1 VNLRQLEYFVAVAE
15 HRSILKAAQSIHIS
29 QPSVSVQIKALE
41 DELGV
46 PLFERRRDGVI
57 LTPEGEEFLLHA
69 RAVLRTVDTAR
80 TSLQAFQSTPIGR
93 VVVGIPGSLAS
104 LLTVDFV
111 ERTRAQLPNVQ
122 LRVVGGLSGHTRQW
136 ILDGRMDFG
145 LVHDAEPGPGIDVER
160 VFVEELFLA
169 TRDPQAIGHLL
180 TPTGEIPMRA
190 LAALPLVL
198 PGAGYN
204 IRRGVERVAAETGI
218 TLNVIA
224 EIDATEQ
231 MNEMVNRCGCYTV
244 LSLAALHSEHRN
256 WQLAAIR
263 IVQPAV
269 SRTVSMAHASDRPL
283 SRAAREVQAVLSSIL
298 RAKLA
303 EGWWR
308 PAISEVV
315 SAPIALR
322 ARA

>member
-1 VNLRQLEYFVAVAE
+1 MNLRQLEYFVAVAE
-15 HRSILKAAQSIHIS
+15 NRSILKAAQSIHIS

-57 LTPEGEEFLLHA
+57 LTPEGEEFLQHA
-69 RAVLRTVDTAR
+69 RAVLRTVDTAK

-104 LLTVDFV
+104 LLTVELV
-111 ERTRAQLPNVQ
+111 ERARAQLPNVQ

-145 LVHDAEPGPGIDVER
+145 LVHDAEPGPGIDIER

-169 TRDPQAIGHLL
+169 TRDPQAIRSLL
-180 TPTGEIPMRA
+180 TPAGEIPMRA
-190 LAALPLVL
+190 LAGLPLVL
-198 PGAGYN
+198 PGIDYN
-204 IRRGVERVAAETGI
+204 IRRGVERVAAETGV

-231 MNEMVNRCGCYTV
+231 MNETVNRSGCFTV

-283 SRAAREVQAVLSSIL
+283 SRAAREVQAVLSAIL
-298 RAKLA
+298 RAKLS

-315 SAPIALR
+315 SIPAALR
-322 ARA
+322 A

>member
-1 VNLRQLEYFVAVAE
+1 VNLRQLEYFIAVAE
-15 HRSILKAAQSIHIS
+15 NRSILKAAQSIHIS

-57 LTPEGEEFLLHA
+57 LTPEGEEFLQHA
-69 RAVLRTVDTAR
+69 RAVLRTADTAK

-111 ERTRAQLPNVQ
+111 DRVRTELPNVQ

-169 TRDPQAIGHLL
+169 TRDPAAVAHLL
-180 TPTGEIPMRA
+180 TPSGEIPMRA
-190 LAALPLVL
+190 LAGLPLVM
-198 PGAGYN
+198 PGIDYN
-204 IRRGVERVAAETGI
+204 IRRGVERVAAETGVR
-218 TLNVIA
+218 LNVVA

-231 MNEMVNRCGCYTV
+231 MNEMVNRSGCYTV

-263 IVQPAV
+263 IVEPAV

-283 SRAAREVQAVLSSIL
+283 SRAAREVQAVLSAVL

-315 SAPIALR
+315 SIPAARR
-322 ARA
+322 A

>member
-1 VNLRQLEYFVAVAE
+1 MNLRQLEYFVAVAE
-15 HRSILKAAQSIHIS
+15 CRSILKAAQSIHIS
-29 QPSVSVQIKALE
+29 QPSVSVQIKGLE

-46 PLFERRRDGVI
+46 PLFDRRRDGVI

-69 RAVLRTVDTAR
+69 RAVLRTVDTAK
-80 TSLQAFQSTPIGR
+80 TSLQAFHSTPTGR

-111 ERTRAQLPNVQ
+111 ECAQARLPNVQ

-145 LVHDAEPGPGIDVER
+145 LVHDAEPGPGVDIER

-169 TRDPQAIGHLL
+169 ARDPHVLRHLL
-180 TPTGEIPMRA
+180 TPSGEIPMRA
-190 LAALPLVL
+190 LAGLPLVL
-198 PGAGYN
+198 PGADYN
-204 IRRGVERVAAETGI
+204 LRRGVERVAAETAVAL
-218 TLNVIA
+218 TVIA
-224 EIDATEQ
+224 ELDATEQ
-231 MNEMVNRCGCYTV
+231 MNEMVNRSGCFTI

-263 IVQPAV
+263 IVQPAI

-283 SRAAREVQAVLSSIL
+283 SRAAREVQAILSEIL
-298 RAKLA
+298 RSKLS

-315 SAPIALR
+315 SMPTALR
-322 ARA
+322 A